1 MIEVKE
7 LRVNNQ
13 VNPVGVG
20 KIEVVGWKLVS
31 SARNVRQK
39 TYEIQ
44 IAEDRKFSCV
54 IYDSGEVESRQSVH
68 IRIEESELFLRSAEM
83 YFIRVRVLTEQ
94 GEKSKWKE
102 GCFTTAFLHNQEWKA
117 VFISPENERDWDKSK
132 GYYLRKEIQMGK
144 KVKRAFAF
152 TTALGLY
159 HFYINGHRIG
169 EDEFTPGWT
178 SYHHHLLYQSYD
190 VTRYIKEGA
199 NMLGAHIGAGWY
211 KGDMGSARTR
221 NHYGKQ
227 SAFLCQI
234 EVLYEDGER
243 VSFCTDTS
251 WESTESPILY
261 SEIYDGEIYDAR
273 KEIDGWN
280 EAGNKNGEWEPVE
293 KVVFPIE
300 ALRAQSGCKVK
311 KMKKVPAK
319 RIFQT
324 PWGEWVVDFGQN
336 LAGWIEFQ
344 TEGNCG
350 DKVELN
356 CFEVLDKDGNVYL
369 DNLRTAKATVT
380 YICKGGKTVFQPNFS
395 FQGFQYAKIAS
406 YPGVPQINDFTAYA
420 LYSDMQRTGEFCCS
434 NKDLNQLHHNILWGM
449 RSNFL
454 DVPTDCPQR
463 DERLGWTGDAQ
474 IFCRAASYLMDTDA
488 FFRKWLIDVA
498 AEQTQEGGIPHVVP
512 DVWSGKNVKGKIFE
526 RGTHSAAAWAD
537 AAVIIPWTLYLMY
550 GDKRVIEQQYG
561 SMKAWIDFM
570 SAHAKDC
577 MWEYRMQFGDW
588 VALDAKE
595 GSYYGATPLEL
606 TNMAYYAYS
615 TELFSRMAH
624 VIGNEKDSQE
634 YGELYKKIKEAY
646 RRHFFTPEGRL
657 NVQTQTAQI
666 VSLHFHLVPEE
677 FKQNVVD
684 DLLRLLKERDGHL
697 VTGFVGTPYFC
708 QVLSDNGHA
717 KEAYELLLKE
727 DFPSWLYQVKQG
739 ATTVWEHWD
748 GKKPDGSMW
757 SPAMNSFNHYAY
769 GAVGEWLYRGILGIE
784 CSEQEPGFQRI
795 LLKPHIG
802 GGLEYAEGFYESI
815 YGRIVSRWER
825 KKERVKFY
833 MEIPD
838 NTTAEIWLYN
848 AVSIEYT
855 GGINFEKITVGIE
868 KGYRAETGSGSYEIQ
883 FSL

>member
-13 VNPVGVG
+13 VNPVGIG

-39 TYEIQ
+39 MYEIQ

-68 IRIEESELFLRSAEM
+68 IQIEESGLFLRSAEM
-83 YFIRVRVLTEQ
+83 YFIRVRVSTEQ

-117 VFISPENERDWDKSK
+117 VFISPENERDWNKSK

-324 PWGEWVVDFGQN
+324 PQGDWVVDFGQN

-344 TEGNCG
+344 AEGSCG

-406 YPGVPQINDFTAYA
+406 YPGIPQISNFTAYV

-474 IFCRAASYLMDTDA
+474 IFCRAASYLMDTDT

-537 AAVIIPWTLYLMY
+537 AVVIIPWTLYLMY
-550 GDKRVIEQQYG
+550 GDKRVIEQQYS
-561 SMKAWIDFM
+561 SMKSWIDFM
-570 SAHAKDC
+570 GAHAKDC

-624 VIGNEKDSQE
+624 VTGNEEDAQE
-634 YGELYKKIKEAY
+634 YGELHKKIKDAY
-646 RRHFFTPEGRL
+646 RRHFFTSEGRL

-666 VSLHFHLVPEE
+666 VSLFFHLVPEE

-684 DLLRLLKERDGHL
+684 DLLHLLKERDGHL

-802 GGLEYAEGFYESI
+802 GGLEYAEGSYESI

-855 GGINFEKITVGIE
+855 GGINFEKIKVGIE

>member
-178 SYHHHLLYQSYD
+178 SYHHHLLYQSHD

-243 VSFCTDTS
+243 TAFCTDTS

-280 EAGNKNGEWEPVE
+280 EAGNKNGEWKPVE

-300 ALRAQSGCKVK
+300 VLRAQSGCKVK
-311 KMKKVPAK
+311 KMKKIPAK
-319 RIFQT
+319 QIFQT
-324 PWGEWVVDFGQN
+324 ARGEWVVDFGQN

-344 TEGNCG
+344 AEGSCG

-369 DNLRTAKATVT
+369 DNLRTAKATIT
-380 YICKGGKTVFQPNFS
+380 YIYKGGKTVFQPNFS

-406 YPGVPQINDFTAYA
+406 YPGIPQINDFTAYA

-769 GAVGEWLYRGILGIE
+769 GAVGEWLFRGILGIE
-784 CSEQEPGFQRI
+784 CSERAPGFQRI

-802 GGLEYAEGFYESI
+802 GGLEYAEGSYESI

-825 KKERVKFY
+825 KKEKVKFY
-833 MEIPD
+833 MEIPS

-848 AVSIEYT
+848 TVSIEYT
-855 GGINFEKITVGIE
+855 GGINFEKIKGGIE